1 MSKKLVIIFMN
12 FQTNCLNQIIPYQLQ
27 VLNSPSS
34 NFLLRTIFITNK
46 LTFLKII
53 IALYLRQLMLMVQ
66 LKCINLIIS
75 LNCKTN
81 TNKTGQIYNLK
92 IIFTQQIKQYFQKT
106 LVILMVIL
114 WIQQELE
121 AINHG
126 FWLVLMTRLFIF
138 TIWRKLN
145 WHEVLLEIK
154 VLLLI

>member
-81 TNKTGQIYNLK
+81 MNKIGLTYNLK
-92 IIFTQQIKQYFQKT
+92 IIFIQQIKQYSQKT
-106 LVILMVIL
+106 RVILMAIL
-114 WIQQELE
+114 SILQESE
-121 AINHG
+121 AFNLG
-126 FWLVLMTRLFIF
+126 YLLVLMTLLFTF
-138 TIWRKLN
+138 TTLKKLN
-145 WHEVLLEIK
+145 WQEVLLGTK
-154 VLLLI
+154 VLSLI